1 MDIKTLFTQ
10 NRKQFIFYVIGVLLI
25 TPTNIMFTFAMAN
38 AFNIFEVT
46 SSLEVIKI
54 VLISVS
60 LGFSPIILQLISRFL
75 RIGFMRDVLVLVR
88 MLAYEKLLS
97 KSPSEFSK
105 GSKESYQS
113 QLVSDINLFENDFF
127 LAILNIIYGFG
138 NFLLGIIVLLFISPF
153 IALATTITAILLFI
167 LTKVFEKP
175 TKIRKQQ
182 VLAANSIFHQ
192 KLSNILHGLE
202 TIKLYQ
208 VISKFKTTFYQDVF
222 ALEKDKQASYQINLV
237 QRNIMSWIAGSFQL
251 FIIIYAAYLF
261 SKGEIILTSL
271 VATVNL
277 VGQLTWGM
285 NNSLS
290 MVNRYKTSVDIFYS
304 ITQYD
309 KRAPLSDK
317 FTLNKEITVENL
329 SYAYSSEEV
338 LSNINLNI
346 KKGDKVLIYGP
357 TGFGKT
363 TLINLL
369 SQNLKD
375 YQGKIFYDD
384 VELSKVD
391 PKSFNDNIGYVRQ
404 EHFIFDDSIKNNIIL
419 NQPFVEKKFKDVL
432 VAADIATWIAS
443 LELKED
449 HVLLNNG
456 SNISGGQ
463 RQRINIARELYQDK
477 QVIIFDEPSSSLDDE
492 TSKNI
497 YQTIENLDK
506 TVIVIS
512 HRHIDYLSKSF
523 DQVIDLERLKGEES
537 E

>member
-10 NRKQFIFYVIGVLLI
+10 NKKQFIFYVLGVLII

-38 AFNIFEVT
+38 AFNVFEAT
-46 SSLEVIKI
+46 SSHQVVKI
-54 VLISVS
+54 VLISIG
-60 LGFSPIILQLISRFL
+60 LGFMPILLQFISRFL

-88 MLAYEKLLS
+88 MMAYEKLLS

-105 GSKESYQS
+105 GSKEAYQS

-138 NFLLGIIVLLFISPF
+138 NFFLGLIVLLFISPL
-153 IALATTITAILLFI
+153 IALATSLTAILLYI
-167 LTKVFEKP
+167 LTKIFEKP
-175 TKIRKQQ
+175 TKARKQK
-182 VLAANSIFHQ
+182 VLKANATYHQ

-208 VISKFKTTFYQDVF
+208 VVNKFKSTFYGDVYM
-222 ALEKDKQASYQINLV
+222 LEKDKQASNQINLL
-237 QRNIMSWIAGSFQL
+237 QRNIMTWIAASFQL
-251 FIIIYAAYLF
+251 FTVIYAAYLF
-261 SKGEIILTSL
+261 SKDEIILTSL
-271 VATVNL
+271 VATINL

-290 MVNRYKTSVDIFYS
+290 MVNRYKTSKDIFYS

-309 KRAPLSDK
+309 KIAPLKDK
-317 FTLNKEITVENL
+317 FSLNKNL
-329 SYAYSSEEV
+329 EVKNLTYSYPNKKV
-338 LSNINLNI
+338 LSKLSLKIN
-346 KKGDKVLIYGP
+346 KGDKVLIYGP

-375 YQGKIFYDD
+375 YQGQILYDKT
-384 VELSKVD
+384 ELSKID
-391 PKSFNDNIGYVRQ
+391 PKSFNTNVGYVRQ

-419 NQPFVEKKFKDVL
+419 NQPFNKEKFKKVL
-432 VAADIATWIAS
+432 FAADIWEWVDS
-443 LELKED
+443 LELKAD
-449 HVLLNNG
+449 HILLNNG

-463 RQRINIARELYQDK
+463 RQRINIARELYGDK
-477 QVIIFDEPSSSLDDE
+477 PVLIFDEPSASLDE
-492 TSKNI
+492 ITSKNI
-497 YQTIENLDK
+497 YNTIKALDK

-512 HRHIDYLSKSF
+512 HRHLDYLSKSF
-523 DQVIDLERLKGEES
+523 DQVIDLEKLAGEKNA
-537 E
+537 

>member
-1 MDIKTLFTQ
+1 
-10 NRKQFIFYVIGVLLI
+10 
-25 TPTNIMFTFAMAN
+25 
-38 AFNIFEVT
+38 
-46 SSLEVIKI
+46 
-54 VLISVS
+54 
-60 LGFSPIILQLISRFL
+60 
-75 RIGFMRDVLVLVR
+75 MRDVLVLVR
-88 MLAYEKLLS
+88 KMSYEKLLS

-138 NFLLGIIVLLFISPF
+138 NFFLGIIVLLFISPL
-153 IALATTITAILLFI
+153 IAMATSLTAILLYI

-175 TKIRKQQ
+175 TKVRKQQ
-182 VLAANSIFHQ
+182 VLAANATFHQ

-208 VISKFKTTFYQDVF
+208 VVSKFKTTFYQDVND
-222 ALEKDKQASYQINLV
+222 LEKDKQASYQITLV
-237 QRNIMSWIAGSFQL
+237 QKNIMNWVAGSFQL
-251 FIIIYAAYLF
+251 FTIIYAAYLF
-261 SKGEIILTSL
+261 SKNQINLTSL
-271 VATVNL
+271 VATINL

-290 MVNRYKTSVDIFYS
+290 MVNRYKTSKDIFYS

-309 KRAPLSDK
+309 KKLPLKDK
-317 FTLNKEITVENL
+317 FALNKEIMVKNL
-329 SYAYSSEEV
+329 SYGYNSEEV
-338 LSNINLNI
+338 LSKINLNI
-346 KKGDKVLIYGP
+346 KKGEKVLIYGP

-363 TLINLL
+363 TLVNLL
-369 SQNLKD
+369 SKNLISYK
-375 YQGKIFYDD
+375 GEIFYDD
-384 VELSKVD
+384 IELSKID
-391 PKSFNDNIGYVRQ
+391 PESFNDNLGYVRQ

-419 NQPFVEKKFKDVL
+419 NQPFNLVKFKEVL
-432 VAADIATWIAS
+432 KSADLYDWITS
-443 LELKED
+443 LDLEAD
-449 HVLLNNG
+449 HILLNNG

-477 QVIIFDEPSSSLDDE
+477 EVIIFDEPSSSLDDK

-497 YQTIENLDK
+497 YKTIEALDK

-523 DQVIDLERLKGEES
+523 NQVIDLERLAGDLIE
-537 E
+537 